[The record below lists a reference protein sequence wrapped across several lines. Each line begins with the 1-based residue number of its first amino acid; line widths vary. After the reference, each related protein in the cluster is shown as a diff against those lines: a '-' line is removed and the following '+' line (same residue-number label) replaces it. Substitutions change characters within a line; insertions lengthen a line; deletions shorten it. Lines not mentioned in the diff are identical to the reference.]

1 MLQEYVV
8 VGRAL
13 AFPKSFDMHM
23 VPAYQALSRLIP
35 NRGWNTKIRSK
46 SGVEEAFFLSLDL
59 CATEIESRAQRAW
72 IVNQKYNQICLCLHR
87 NGWLAREMMD
97 GAYCYE
103 IFCVLPYFILKY
115 TKCLKI
121 TPKVAFYNITIEASL
136 TICFVYKMG
145 RVLVT
150 ASCWM
155 GELWQVKTKFKY
167 LSSSNIFKK

>member
-1 MLQEYVV
+1 
-8 VGRAL
+8 
-13 AFPKSFDMHM
+13 
-23 VPAYQALSRLIP
+23 
-35 NRGWNTKIRSK
+35 
-46 SGVEEAFFLSLDL
+46 
-59 CATEIESRAQRAW
+59 
-72 IVNQKYNQICLCLHR
+72 
-87 NGWLAREMMD
+87 MMD

-121 TPKVAFYNITIEASL
+121 TPKVAFYNIIIEASL

-155 GELWQVKTKFKY
+155 GELWQVKPKARKYKY
-167 LSSSNIFKK
+167 LSSSNIFIKCYIISDFPTLFFKFVVVKV